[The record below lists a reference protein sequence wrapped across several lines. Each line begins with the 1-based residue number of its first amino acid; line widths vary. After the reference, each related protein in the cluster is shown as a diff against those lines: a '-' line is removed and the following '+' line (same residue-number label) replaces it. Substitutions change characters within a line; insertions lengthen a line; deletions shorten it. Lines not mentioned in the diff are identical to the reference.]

1 MDCITIFCYVSMSIV
16 SKLSCLALT
25 VFPLLHEIITSDHFS
40 LYDFVSCFFWVVVV
54 FFLSGC
60 IICIVCFVDSDVYRI
75 V

>member
-54 FFLSGC
+54 FF
-60 IICIVCFVDSDVYRI
+60 
-75 V
+75 